1 MVCNLQE
8 SLGLLEMQIF
18 CNGMVVMYKVHGSA
32 LSRLLWF
39 DLFHLM
45 LLVALFVVCMFI
57 LWFCRAGSDV
67 LDVFGSF

>member
-1 MVCNLQE
+1 
-8 SLGLLEMQIF
+8 
-18 CNGMVVMYKVHGSA
+18 MVVMYKVHGSA

-39 DLFHLM
+39 DVFHLM